1 MTKWTNLAVFGCGRD
16 RLDSDVQSIPD
27 ASFFSFFEKYSV
39 QGFEVVGP
47 LILSTCVYIV
57 LQRIRFIPREYQVRT
72 SSTRGIS
79 MVSERAYCAY
89 ALSIPG
95 ALSS

>member
-1 MTKWTNLAVFGCGRD
+1 MHPLF
-16 RLDSDVQSIPD
+16 
-27 ASFFSFFEKYSV
+27 FFEKYTV
-39 QGFEVVGP
+39 QGSKSYAH
-47 LILSTCVYIV
+47 LSTCVYIV
-57 LQRIRFIPREYQVRT
+57 LQRIRFTPREYQVRT